1 MAISKDNI
9 KAVILV
15 DGVDLGRCPIGSRVP
30 RALWPVGEKTV
41 LENLI
46 EQLAGQGI
54 RRVAVCQTDGRG
66 EGENRPLAVSDWL
79 LAGKGRKRSVGVEKG
94 RRGEELLIHKDGQ
107 EGSRGEGIVIQYIAE
122 EMPRGAGGCLFDAG
136 RDGDELLLVLNC
148 NIISVPNIAEILD
161 SHTAAKA
168 DMTIG
173 FNPSR
178 GGDSLAVDASQV
190 FLCERS
196 VLEHI
201 TDVGYCDIKEGLIR
215 QLVAVG
221 KKIHAFSLSDDLGAF
236 RSWREYLAA
245 VELFLQKVCDGE
257 TILSGYKTNGSK
269 NVRLG
274 ADGVAKAGPPN
285 AVIESD
291 WAHIGILARFVGSQ
305 QLDSRRFQLTLGEG
319 RSHAHNLD
327 RVIQAAHVIAQAKH
341 V

>member
-30 RALWPVGEKTV
+30 RALWPVGDETV

-66 EGENRPLAVSDWL
+66 V
-79 LAGKGRKRSVGVEKG
+79 VEKW
-94 RRGEELLIHKDGQ
+94 RRGTASSGVVEK
-107 EGSRGEGIVIQYIAE
+107 SRSGEGLVIQYIEE
-122 EMPRGAGGCLFDAG
+122 EMPRGAGGCLFDAA

-148 NIISVPNIAEILD
+148 NIISVPDIAEILD
-161 SHTAAKA
+161 SHTAAQA
-168 DMTIG
+168 DMTVG
-173 FNPSR
+173 FGPNR

-201 TDVGYCDIKEGLIR
+201 PDVGYCDIKEGLIP

-221 KKIHAFSLSDDLGAF
+221 KKIHAFSLSADLGAF
-236 RSWREYLAA
+236 RSWREYLGAVLNKVEGSSRKRPESAA
-245 VELFLQKVCDGE
+245 
-257 TILSGYKTNGSK
+257 S
-269 NVRLG
+269 
-274 ADGVAKAGPPN
+274 
-285 AVIESD
+285 
-291 WAHIGILARFVGSQ
+291 
-305 QLDSRRFQLTLGEG
+305 
-319 RSHAHNLD
+319 
-327 RVIQAAHVIAQAKH
+327 
-341 V
+341 